1 MYINSEASDFVDAAC
16 ETDMPGPPA
25 SRDVDVEATQL
36 HFIIL
41 KFVKTALI

>member
-1 MYINSEASDFVDAAC
+1 MDATC
-16 ETDMPGPPA
+16 ETDMLGPPA

-41 KFVKTALI
+41 KFVKTAFI